1 MAAAAL
7 RAVAPCNETTCSPT
21 STRRSDGACS
31 EPPCSS
37 APPTGTIPRSRRGR
51 VTWRP
56 LHDLLQSHTRHE
68 DDHILRLL
76 DGRGPSSAARAG
88 DEHRDLDDLLD
99 ELTATVD
106 RAVQHPDPTTG
117 RAAYRD
123 LCRFIA
129 AYLPHL
135 HAEETEVMP
144 RIWELCS
151 DEEIGA
157 TRAAFMAEIGDAER
171 EYTIGLLLPSIDGP
185 TRDRMMSALAG
196 APAG

>member
-1 MAAAAL
+1 MQRDDLFTDIHKAIRRGLFEATLQFGATDWDDPEEVAAAA
-7 RAVAPCNETTCSPT
+7 
-21 STRRSDGACS
+21 
-31 EPPCSS
+31 
-37 APPTGTIPRSRRGR
+37 

-151 DEEIGA
+151 DEEIAA
-157 TRAAFMAEIGDAER
+157 TRGAFMAEIGDAER